1 MRYLRMWIYSLL
13 VMSFLGSGS
22 VALAQDCFIGEV
34 RWFGGNFA
42 PRGWAILEGQL
53 LPVSQSPALFSILG
67 TQYGGDGRTT
77 FGLPDLRGR
86 SLLGKGQGPGLAN
99 RHLGEKGG
107 QERHRLTVQEIP
119 AHSHQA
125 QGVNVKGTQ
134 GLPGGNLIAGSNNGK
149 SKSFVPTTQQTAPL
163 SPATISLA
171 GGSQP
176 HAVMSPYIV
185 LTPIICIQGVYPSRN

>member
-13 VMSFLGSGS
+13 VMSLLGSGS

-53 LPVSQSPALFSILG
+53 LPVSQNPALFSILG

-86 SLLGKGQGPGLAN
+86 SLLGKGQGPGLAH
-99 RHLGEKGG
+99 RRIGEKGG
-107 QERHRLTVQEIP
+107 QERHQLTVQELP

-125 QGVNVKGTQ
+125 RGANVKGTQ
-134 GLPGGNLIAGSNNGK
+134 EFPGGNLIASPNKGK
-149 SKSFVPTTQQTAPL
+149 AKTFVPTTKQPTPL
-163 SPATISLA
+163 SPATIGQT
-171 GGSQP
+171 GGNQP
-176 HAVMSPYIV
+176 HAVMSPYTV
-185 LTPIICIQGVYPSRN
+185 LTPIMCLQGVFPSRN